1 MPDPDR
7 EPILAPT
14 KVKLGILLAGKEG
27 DQAALE
33 RGVALLRE
41 GLSAMLRESEGVHF
55 KRGRRASKFKAESE
69 ALAWMREYIPRFD
82 TAAEGKYAA
91 IVAELYYNWT
101 NMHLSVKNDRS
112 DAVPWRD
119 WDEAPRVGRKAVAI
133 QMAAGIA
140 DKATQENLLARYEIN
155 LGRIL
160 YQESEYTDATQVLSD
175 AFARLNN
182 KTGWDHLWERCGFL
196 RGLTMLISGRAAE
209 AEAHFRECIEVIPFC
224 STKIAL

>member
-1 MPDPDR
+1 
-7 EPILAPT
+7 
-14 KVKLGILLAGKEG
+14 
-27 DQAALE
+27 
-33 RGVALLRE
+33 
-41 GLSAMLRESEGVHF
+41 
-55 KRGRRASKFKAESE
+55 
-69 ALAWMREYIPRFD
+69 MREYIPRFD
-82 TAAEGKYAA
+82 TAAEGKDAA
-91 IVAELYYNWT
+91 IIAELYYNWT

-119 WDEAPRVGRKAVAI
+119 WDDAPRVGRKAVAI

-140 DKATQENLLARYEIN
+140 DTATQENFLARYEIN

-196 RGLTMLISGRAAE
+196 RGPTMLISGRAAE
-209 AEAHFRECIEVIPFC
+209 AEAHFRECIEEPGPRGHPILLDEDC
-224 STKIAL
+224 TLTSTALRAEAFAIQGRNEEALALVEGMKGWSSYAGDWTE